1 MPVDKEKIKDAFN
14 KFVDDEFMDSKDI
27 LKKEFQKAKNDKLKQ
42 ELELTKD
49 PIEVE
54 DDNPDTD
61 TDDDSDTDGDDD

>member
-49 PIEVE
+49 PIEIE
-54 DDNPDTD
+54 DDPDPD
-61 TDDDSDTDGDDD
+61 EDGDGDLDGEDD